1 MVDRC
6 LGGALLASRFAMKGL
21 LLGWL
26 AILLAAAPST
36 AQESQAEEADS
47 LLGGF
52 SLFVEA
58 APHVVVQKTRGS
70 VGTDFDLTSRKS
82 NLITNMTF
90 RLGGGVKGPAFES
103 IWGRPRPVIFAAA
116 LVPINE
122 SSTVGT
128 RLVETAS
135 PGSEVVEFAK
145 FSVEYQTSAMAG
157 LGLEFTVPV
166 FDSEI
171 TITPGVES
179 LHLVT
184 RYVGAGSIQINTTGL
199 TVNNDIRGKEEVVQH
214 YLGPALRL
222 GTPTLVIKGVAI
234 DFFLDM
240 SLLID
245 VSGTRE
251 EFRET
256 GNDGESGTFTFEAGK
271 GVAQVGSGFQ
281 VRWP

>member
-6 LGGALLASRFAMKGL
+6 LGGELLASRFAMKGL

-90 RLGGGVKGPAFES
+90 RLGGGIKGPAFES
-103 IWGRPRPVIFAAA
+103 VWGRPRPVIFAAA

-128 RLVETAS
+128 RLVETAT

-199 TVNNDIRGKEEVVQH
+199 TINNDIRAKEEVVQH

-240 SLLID
+240 SLLLD
-245 VSGTRE
+245 VSGTRK
-251 EFRET
+251 EFRAT